1 MNNLIIP
8 HQINLPFHGQQIPSV
23 DVCELMFGTCDTIFF
38 FFFFFGKS
46 LTANVRVEKKRL
58 VLKLSN

>member
-1 MNNLIIP
+1 MNKLIIP

-23 DVCELMFGTCDTIFF
+23 DVCDLMFGTCDTIFF
-38 FFFFFGKS
+38 FFGKS
-46 LTANVRVEKKRL
+46 LPANVRVEKKRL